1 MHIYK
6 IIPVLVASVDEI
18 KFAGLWNEHMWYVVH
33 FVHGF
38 DQSPPGSLVRGAERG
53 VEKVVVLNQLMIIHN
68 AAFGPLART
77 GLELRETQG
86 STTVTGP
93 LKGSTQPVFMW

>member
-6 IIPVLVASVDEI
+6 IIPVLVGSGSEN
-18 KFAGLWNEHMWYVVH
+18 KFSCIWNEHMWCVVH

-68 AAFGPLART
+68 DALNVRLNT
-77 GLELRETQG
+77 RLD
-86 STTVTGP
+86 STLV
-93 LKGSTQPVFMW
+93 